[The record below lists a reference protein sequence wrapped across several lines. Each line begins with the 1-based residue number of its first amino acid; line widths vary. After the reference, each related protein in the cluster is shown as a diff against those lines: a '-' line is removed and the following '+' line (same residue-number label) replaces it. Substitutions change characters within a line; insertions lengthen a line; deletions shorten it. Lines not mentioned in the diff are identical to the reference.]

1 MEINEIKKEKD
12 YDKYDKES
20 KIEKDKIFN
29 RLKKIQLLLRKESA
43 LNDLCKKI

>member
-1 MEINEIKKEKD
+1 MEINEIKEEKYYEKEN
-12 YDKYDKES
+12 
-20 KIEKDKIFN
+20 KIEKDKTFN

>member
-1 MEINEIKKEKD
+1 MEINEIFEEKYYEKEN
-12 YDKYDKES
+12 
-20 KIEKDKIFN
+20 KIENDKIFN

>member
-1 MEINEIKKEKD
+1 MEINEIKEEKD
-12 YDKYDKES
+12 YEKEN

-29 RLKKIQLLLRKESA
+29 RLKKIHLLLRKESA